1 MNPQSTGNSY
11 QLRSGTSVLPSQDK
25 AFHDLLNG
33 LLQQLPAKFMM
44 LVDVAGQVVVA
55 KGEHS
60 NINLVMLG
68 SLVAGDLAASQ
79 EIARLTNEYQDYQ
92 IVLRE
97 GQDSH
102 TFIAEAGNYL
112 ALFVQVG
119 HEVPLG
125 WARILITKASQQLEE
140 IMQESEPS
148 QEEVAGFE
156 LEMAASL
163 AEADDDLSD
172 LFGDALDDMWLD

>member
-1 MNPQSTGNSY
+1 MNPQSNNSY
-11 QLRSGTSVLPSQDK
+11 QLRSGTSILPSQDK
-25 AFHDLLNG
+25 AFHDLLSE

-97 GQDSH
+97 GQESH

-112 ALFVQVG
+112 ALFVQVS
-119 HEVPLG
+119 HDVPLG
-125 WARILITKASQQLEE
+125 WARMLITKASKQLEE
-140 IMQESEPS
+140 IMRENEPS
-148 QEEVAGFE
+148 QEEVAE
-156 LEMAASL
+156 LEYEMATAL
-163 AEADDDLSD
+163 EEADDDLSE

>member
-1 MNPQSTGNSY
+1 MHPQSNDSY
-11 QLRSGTSVLPSQDK
+11 QLRSGTSISPLQDE
-25 AFHDLLNG
+25 AFHNLLNE

-44 LVDVAGQVVVA
+44 LVDVAGQVLVA

-60 NINLVMLG
+60 NVNLVMLG

-97 GQDSH
+97 GEESH
-102 TFIAEAGNYL
+102 TFIAESGNYL

-125 WARILITKASQQLEE
+125 WARMLITKASQQLEE
-140 IMQESEPS
+140 IMQENEPS

-156 LEMAASL
+156 LEMATTL
-163 AEADDDLSD
+163 EEADDDLSD
-172 LFGDALDDMWLD
+172 LFGDALDDMWMD

>member
-1 MNPQSTGNSY
+1 MNTGESAY
-11 QLRSGTSVLPSQDK
+11 RLRSGTSILPSQDK
-25 AFHDLLNG
+25 EFHQLLET

-55 KGEHS
+55 KGEHA

-97 GQDSH
+97 GQESH

-119 HEVPLG
+119 HDVPLG
-125 WARILITKASQQLEE
+125 WARMLITKASQQPEE
-140 IMQESEPS
+140 IMQEDEPS
-148 QEEVAGFE
+148 KEEVAEFE
-156 LEMAASL
+156 FEMATAL
-163 AEADDDLSD
+163 EEADDDLSD